1 MPVRHMLLAV
11 AGLAFATTAAAG
23 MPPGIELSQDHSKT
37 FILTPPMSI
46 VHNLPD
52 KGSLVTI
59 VDNIGKKYP
68 QGTYWCCTGNSLF
81 GPEGLPG
88 NAEFWL
94 GAAFTPNANHT
105 VTRIEIAATNV
116 QGTNSMTLS
125 IASDSNGVPGQ
136 VLKSWVIK
144 NLPPLGSCCTVVVQ
158 DDTSGVP
165 VTAGQQY
172 WITLT
177 TDSKEANTWAT
188 WQYNDTDQ
196 VDPGKV
202 AYYCSDD
209 VSGYC
214 VTDDVWTATTYTP
227 GLAFAVMGK

>member
-1 MPVRHMLLAV
+1 MLLAL
-11 AGLAFATTAAAG
+11 AGLAFATIAASA
-23 MPPGIELSQDHSKT
+23 MPPGIELSKDHSRT
-37 FILTPPMSI
+37 FVLTSPSSI
-46 VHNLPD
+46 VHNLPGD
-52 KGSLVTI
+52 GGLVTI

-68 QGTYWCCTGNSLF
+68 QGSYWCCTGNSLF

-88 NAEFWL
+88 NSEFWL

-105 VTRIEIAATNV
+105 VTRIEVAATNV
-116 QGTNSMTLS
+116 QGPNSMMLS

-144 NLPPLGSCCTVVVQ
+144 NLPPLGSCCVVVVQ
-158 DDTSGVP
+158 DDKSGVP

-177 TDSKEANTWAT
+177 TDSNEANTWAT

-209 VSGYC
+209 VSGNC

-227 GLAFAVMGK
+227 GLAFAVKGK